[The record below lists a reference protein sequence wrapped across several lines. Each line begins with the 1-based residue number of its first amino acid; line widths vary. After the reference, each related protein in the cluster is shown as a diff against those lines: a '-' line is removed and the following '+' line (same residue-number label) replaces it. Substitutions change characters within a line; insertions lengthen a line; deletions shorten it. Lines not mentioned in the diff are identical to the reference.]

1 MATIL
6 GSKLLFFEV
15 TRKTKSTVFN
25 GAICANLVDNNTLKF
40 FRGMG
45 AIFQK
50 CPHIF
55 ILLLLFSKCQAKLV
69 LKRGKNL

>member
-25 GAICANLVDNNTLKF
+25 GAICAPFSDKKWLKF
-40 FRGMG
+40 FWGMG

-55 ILLLLFSKCQAKLV
+55 ILLLIIF
-69 LKRGKNL
+69 